1 MSHAIDQLAPAGG
14 TALWDAVAF
23 AAHKLASRPETQ
35 PVARALVVISDGNDN
50 SSSAT
55 LKEAIES
62 AEHGEVFVYTVS
74 TPAVSNGEEQ
84 TSGGDPALVGAHAM
98 RVLADRTGGAAFV
111 PNSLRGL
118 DHGLDEV
125 QQVLRSRYLISYRP
139 ALFKDDGQ
147 YRAIDISARK
157 SGHKLRVY
165 ARRGYYAR
173 VNSSGEEDF

>member
-1 MSHAIDQLAPAGG
+1 
-14 TALWDAVAF
+14 
-23 AAHKLASRPETQ
+23 
-35 PVARALVVISDGNDN
+35 VVISDGNDN
-50 SSSAT
+50 SSGTT
-55 LKEAIES
+55 LPEAIEK

-74 TPAVSNGEEQ
+74 TPTVSSGEAK
-84 TSGGDPALVGAHAM
+84 TSDGDADLVGTHAL
-98 RVLADRTGGAAFV
+98 RVLAERTGGAAFA

-118 DHGLDEV
+118 DHGLEEV

-157 SGHKLRVY
+157 SGRRLRVY

-173 VNSSGEEDF
+173 VNSSGEENF

>member
-1 MSHAIDQLAPAGG
+1 MVPLGFNQHPA
-14 TALWDAVAF
+14 
-23 AAHKLASRPETQ
+23 
-35 PVARALVVISDGNDN
+35 
-50 SSSAT
+50 
-55 LKEAIES
+55 
-62 AEHGEVFVYTVS
+62 AEERGEVFVYTVS
-74 TPAVSNGEEQ
+74 TPGVSRPEEQ

-98 RVLADRTGGAAFV
+98 KVLADRTGGAAFV

-139 ALFKDDGQ
+139 ARFKDDGQ

-157 SGHKLRVY
+157 SGRKLRVY